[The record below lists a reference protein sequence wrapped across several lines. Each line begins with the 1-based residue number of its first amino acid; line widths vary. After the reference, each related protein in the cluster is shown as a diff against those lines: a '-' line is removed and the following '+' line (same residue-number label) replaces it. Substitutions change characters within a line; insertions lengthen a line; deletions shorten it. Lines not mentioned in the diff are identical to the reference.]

1 MAIAPPVY
9 DLVLLLDTQ
18 AEDERRAEILN
29 NVQAALERGGEVIG
43 RHDWGVRATAYEVH
57 KRPDADYHLF
67 QFHGPSELLEQLD
80 HTLKTTDGV
89 TRFRIIKLRAGTPG
103 PPDDMAPTAAPAA
116 AAPAEPE
123 PAPAPESE
131 PEPEAEPEPEPEPE
145 PELELDE
152 E

>member
-1 MAIAPPVY
+1 M
-9 DLVLLLDTQ
+9 
-18 AEDERRAEILN
+18 
-29 NVQAALERGGEVIG
+29 IG

-80 HTLKTTDGV
+80 HTLKITDGV

-103 PPDDMAPTAAPAA
+103 PPDDMAPAAAPAA
-116 AAPAEPE
+116 T
-123 PAPAPESE
+123 
-131 PEPEAEPEPEPEPE
+131 AEPEPEPEPKPAPARAPEPEPAAAAAAAAE
-145 PELELDE
+145 PELEAELDE

>member
-1 MAIAPPVY
+1 MATAPPLY

-29 NVQAALERGGEVIG
+29 NVQATLERGGEVIG
-43 RHDWGVRATAYEVH
+43 RHDWGVRPTAYEVH

-80 HTLKTTDGV
+80 HTLKITDGV
-89 TRFRIIKLRAGTPG
+89 SRFRIIKLRAGTPG

-116 AAPAEPE
+116 AAPAEP
-123 PAPAPESE
+123 PPPPPPER
-131 PEPEAEPEPEPEPE
+131 EPEPEPE
-145 PELELDE
+145 PELDE